1 VIVNFRIILRIL
13 QYFKTINFVK
23 YELKIK
29 IVSSFTDG
37 YILKEIKCMFL
48 TFFVIVNFQITLRS
62 VKYFKKIFLN
72 ELQIKL
78 YPSLETAKSSRKL
91 SGF

>member
-1 VIVNFRIILRIL
+1 MQLYIVIVNFQIILRIL

-29 IVSSFTDG
+29 IVSNFGDG

-48 TFFVIVNFQITLRS
+48 TLFVIVNVQIILRS
-62 VKYFKKIFLN
+62 VKYFKKIF
-72 ELQIKL
+72 
-78 YPSLETAKSSRKL
+78 
-91 SGF
+91 